1 MHDLFCVISTR
12 DEVTS
17 ATVNDDVFFLVG
29 MFCSIELMKSENVP
43 VINDLA
49 RVCRTSH
56 HSHTPGY
63 QGRPVRWSKRK
74 SKDEER
80 CSW

>member
-17 ATVNDDVFFLVG
+17 ATVNDDVFFSVE

-43 VINDLA
+43 VINPPSKS
-49 RVCRTSH
+49 VSYISSVSH
-56 HSHTPGY
+56 SEISGKTGPLEQEEK
-63 QGRPVRWSKRK
+63 QG
-74 SKDEER
+74 
-80 CSW
+80 